1 MTAPSAPPAFR
12 TTRRVEFSDTDA
24 AGIAHFTA
32 FFRYMEQAEHELLRS
47 VGLSV
52 FMHLDGQEIT
62 WPRVSTKCD
71 FRSMAKFEELL
82 EIAAG
87 ISRLGEKSIT
97 WSFHFTLG
105 PRDVAAGEITAVC
118 CRVNDDGTLSSTPI
132 PQLFLA
138 KLRPFLLTP
147 DSRTSQETSSPASL
161 RRPLAGDS

>member
-1 MTAPSAPPAFR
+1 MSTAFV

-52 FMHLDGQEIT
+52 FMQVEGQEIT
-62 WPRVSTKCD
+62 WPRVSSKCD
-71 FRSMAKFEELL
+71 FKSMARFEDVL

-97 WSFHFTLG
+97 YSCQFTIG
-105 PRDVAAGEITAVC
+105 RRDVAIGEITSVC
-118 CRVNDDGTLSSTPI
+118 CRVSEDGLKSIPI
-132 PQLFLA
+132 PASFA
-138 KLRPFLLTP
+138 EKLRPFV
-147 DSRTSQETSSPASL
+147 
-161 RRPLAGDS
+161 

>member
-1 MTAPSAPPAFR
+1 MTSLSTANAFR

-52 FMHLDGQEIT
+52 FMQVDGEEIT
-62 WPRVSTKCD
+62 WPRVNSKCD

-82 EIAAG
+82 EIAVS

-97 WSFHFTLG
+97 WSFQFAIGT
-105 PRDVAAGEITAVC
+105 RDVASGEITAVC
-118 CRVNDDGTLSSTPI
+118 CRVNPDGTLSSTLIPPI
-132 PQLFLA
+132 FA
-138 KLRPFLLTP
+138 TKLRPFLTP
-147 DSRTSQETSSPASL
+147 DSCPLSPV
-161 RRPLAGDS
+161 P